1 MQTKIV
7 ADHLLHPLC
16 HTADAHTLCT
26 QFFRLL
32 TWDML
37 SVRSP
42 AQSSE
47 QEEHEHTVAALFIH
61 EVYMQA
67 PILTVFIYFQLLWAL
82 SHTKEAWIY
91 ATVPGQW
98 VKRATNKA
106 ELNPFFQSTIL
117 YSRKM
122 VLPQRTIS
130 IHQAIIKKKI
140 KNTEWITI
148 AGTVGTDINRKT
160 DGMNTYEEEGA
171 CSWCNNFSSHK
182 SGLTDIRE
190 STHLTHW
197 VGLT

>member
-16 HTADAHTLCT
+16 HTADAHTPCT

-47 QEEHEHTVAALFIH
+47 QEEHKHTVAALFIH

-130 IHQAIIKKKI
+130 IHQAIIKKK
-140 KNTEWITI
+140 KKLKTLNESLLLALLVLTSTEKKMEWTH
-148 AGTVGTDINRKT
+148 TRRREHVLDVTT
-160 DGMNTYEEEGA
+160 
-171 CSWCNNFSSHK
+171 SV
-182 SGLTDIRE
+182 LTSQDW
-190 STHLTHW
+190 LT
-197 VGLT
+197 